1 MQPRMNHPVF
11 VLPGTREAIM
21 AVAKLVEA
29 SGLDRKVNEL
39 VNVRA
44 GQINGCSPC
53 VDMHTRMLEKHGETR
68 QRLYNIAT
76 WRETPYYSDAER
88 AALAYA
94 EAATRLCD
102 RAEAIPDAIWKSVAE
117 HFSESALAG
126 LVMTVAMANF
136 WNRLNVPTQQQTG
149 DFVEKYL

>member
-1 MQPRMNHPVF
+1 MQPRMKHPVF
-11 VLPGTREAIM
+11 VLAGAREALL
-21 AVAKLVEA
+21 AVAKHVEA
-29 SGLDRKVNEL
+29 SGLDRKVNEM

-53 VDMHTRMLEKHGETR
+53 VDMHTRMLRKLGETD
-68 QRLYNIAT
+68 QRIFNIAT

-94 EAATRLCD
+94 EAATRLAD
-102 RAEAIPDAIWKSVAE
+102 RSEAVPDAIWKEVSN

-126 LVMTVAMANF
+126 LVLTIATANL